1 VKQTCGLAWLSPPA
15 WCFAVV
21 VDDLT
26 GGEAEFHVRVGPEQ
40 PGQADERRGRVVQD
54 EAGVGKLLGK
64 GDELAGGGDV
74 DEIQS
79 CEVEVDSRGGRQGC
93 ECLAE
98 PGLSGEVCLA
108 FEPQPCPA
116 RQRAHSERSGAVA
129 VAGDQVM
136 PGRRLE
142 ALHYLDLFNSSFR
155 PLQWLARARKEVQD
169 TASLSGY
176 VDHVK
181 RI

>member
-1 VKQTCGLAWLSPPA
+1 MAWLSPPA

-21 VDDLT
+21 VNDLAE
-26 GGEAEFHVRVGPEQ
+26 GEAEFHVRVGPEQ
-40 PGQADERRGRVVQD
+40 
-54 EAGVGKLLGK
+54 LGE
-64 GDELAGGGDV
+64 GDELAGSGDV

-108 FEPQPCPA
+108 FEPQPSPVV
-116 RQRAHSERSGAVA
+116 RQRAHGERAGAVA

-136 PGRRLE
+136 PVRRLE
-142 ALHYLDLFNSSFR
+142 ALHYLDLFNSWLR
-155 PLQWLARARKEVQD
+155 PLRWLARARKGVQD

-176 VDHVK
+176 VD
-181 RI
+181 

>member
-1 VKQTCGLAWLSPPA
+1 MAWLSPPA

-21 VDDLT
+21 VNDLAE
-26 GGEAEFHVRVGPEQ
+26 GEAEFHVRVGPEQ
-40 PGQADERRGRVVQD
+40 LGQADEGRGRVVAE
-54 EAGVGKLLGK
+54 EAGVGRLLGE
-64 GDELAGGGDV
+64 GDELAGSGDV

-108 FEPQPCPA
+108 FEPQPSPVV
-116 RQRAHSERSGAVA
+116 RQRAHGERAGAVA

-136 PGRRLE
+136 PVRRLE
-142 ALHYLDLFNSSFR
+142 ALHYLDLFNSWLR
-155 PLQWLARARKEVQD
+155 PLRWLARARKGVQD

-176 VDHVK
+176 VDYMK